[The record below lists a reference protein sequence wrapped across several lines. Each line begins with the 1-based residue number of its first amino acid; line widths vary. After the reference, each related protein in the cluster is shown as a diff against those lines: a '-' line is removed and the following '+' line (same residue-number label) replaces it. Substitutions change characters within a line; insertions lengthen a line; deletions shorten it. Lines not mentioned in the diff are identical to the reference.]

1 MKKLT
6 IAAACVFAALGLPG
20 ECLART
26 NRAKAV
32 YVCDADSGTPVS
44 AEAETEHLP
53 IASMCKVMTLLLAFE
68 AVDEG
73 ELKLDEQIEVS
84 EHAAGMGGSQVFLDA
99 GLSYP
104 AGELLKSIA
113 VCSANDSCVAVSER
127 LAGSEEAF
135 VERMNERATRAGG
148 GGYAVCQLH
157 GAPAG
162 TAVLLCEGCRPDAA
176 GAHQA

>member
-1 MKKLT
+1 MKKMT

-26 NRAKAV
+26 NRGEGGLCV
-32 YVCDADSGTPVS
+32 YTYIYSGTPVS
-44 AEAETEHLP
+44 ASAETDHLP

-104 AGELLKSIA
+104 RG
-113 VCSANDSCVAVSER
+113 N
-127 LAGSEEAF
+127 F
-135 VERMNERATRAGG
+135 
-148 GGYAVCQLH
+148 
-157 GAPAG
+157 
-162 TAVLLCEGCRPDAA
+162 
-176 GAHQA
+176 

>member
-6 IAAACVFAALGLPG
+6 IAAACVFAALG
-20 ECLART
+20 CLGNASPVQT
-26 NRAKAV
+26 GAKAV

-104 AGELLKSIA
+104 VGELLKSIA

-135 VERMNERATRAGG
+135 VERMNERARE
-148 GGYAVCQLH
+148 L
-157 GAPAG
+157 GAADTLFANCTGLPRNRSTPARR
-162 TAVLLCEGCRPDAA
+162 TSP
-176 GAHQA
+176 

>member
-6 IAAACVFAALGLPG
+6 IAAACVFAALG
-20 ECLART
+20 CLGNASPVQT
-26 NRAKAV
+26 GAKAV

-73 ELKLDEQIEVS
+73 ELKLDEQIEIS

-127 LAGSEEAF
+127 LAGSEDAF
-135 VERMNERATRAGG
+135 WSA
-148 GGYAVCQLH
+148 
-157 GAPAG
+157 
-162 TAVLLCEGCRPDAA
+162 
-176 GAHQA
+176 